1 MYKKLPLLS
10 FPLTLSGYPYFSLC
24 HLITLALIKAEN
36 PHKQRVRPAVTETL
50 YQPWVDKSHCHFH

>member
-36 PHKQRVRPAVTETL
+36 PHKQRKFGQLLLKLCISPG
-50 YQPWVDKSHCHFH
+50 